1 MFFCRELLAGTELVQ
16 QERMKQ
22 AVRMRDDQLLKSQP
36 LSPDSPSGDA
46 RPQKSDYEPQNYED
60 DEL

>member
-46 RPQKSDYEPQNYED
+46 RPQKSDDSQNYED